1 MTNLPISGPFNVTAI
16 YGQTGP
22 YWKDGHKGIDL
33 VCANLDIYSTCNG
46 TVNAIG
52 FDAGGWGQY
61 VKIKDATGRFHIFAH
76 LVKDSVK
83 VKKGQTVD
91 RLTVLGT
98 MGATGNVTGRHLH
111 YQLNSANGKPMDPSA
126 YLGIP
131 NVKGSYNSADYHIDR
146 KIKDIV
152 NVPAWAN
159 EAVEM
164 VIEAGYMEGDASGY
178 FRPNAYLTRAE
189 MAVIIQRLKNL

>member
-33 VCANLDIYSTCNG
+33 VCGNLDIYCTCNG
-46 TVNAIG
+46 VVNAIG
-52 FDAGGWGQY
+52 FDADGWGQY
-61 VKIKDATGRFHIFAH
+61 VKVKDNSGRFHIFCH

-111 YQLNSANGKPMDPSA
+111 YQLNSANGKPMDPTG

-131 NVKGSYNSADYHIDR
+131 NEKGSYNSNDYHIDQ
-146 KIKDIV
+146 KIKDMV
-152 NVPAWAN
+152 NVPGWAK
-159 EAVEM
+159 EAVEK
-164 VIEAGYMEGDASGY
+164 VVEAGYMEGDASGY
-178 FRPNAYLTRAE
+178 FRPNSYLTRAE